1 MKNTSVKKVVTIGG
15 GTGSFA
21 LLSGLKKYPIELSA
35 IVSMADDGGSTGILR
50 DELGVL
56 PPGDVRQCLVALSDS
71 SLMLRKLMNY
81 RFENG
86 GLAGH
91 SFGNLFLSA
100 LEKITGNFTAGVAE
114 AAKILNVKGE
124 VIPVTNADTKLF
136 LQLKNKILLHGE
148 SEINHNFEI
157 SKHGVAKMYLSPKA
171 KANPRAIEKILAADL
186 IVIGPGSHYC
196 AIVPNLLVEGI
207 PEAIRKSRAK
217 VVYNCNL
224 VNKKGQTEG
233 FTLDDYIDATEKYL
247 GKGRIDFVTHNRGKP
262 SQRLMKKYKQDSE
275 LVSFERT
282 DRKKRHYRVLEAD
295 LLSTERIHLDKA
307 DAISHTRAFIRHDSD
322 QLAKM
327 LMLFLELGEY
337 EGILRDI
344 A

>member
-1 MKNTSVKKVVTIGG
+1 MKKVVTIGG

-71 SLMLRKLMNY
+71 SEMLRELMNY

-86 GLAGH
+86 GLTGH

-100 LEKITGNFTAGVAE
+100 LEKITGNFVEGVEE
-114 AAKILNVKGE
+114 AARILNVKGT
-124 VIPVTNADTKLF
+124 VIPVTSADTNLF
-136 LQLKNKILLHGE
+136 LELKNKKILQGE
-148 SEINHNFEI
+148 NEINHNFDI
-157 SKHGVAKMYLSPKA
+157 SKCGVKKIYLSPKA
-171 KANPRAIEKILAADL
+171 QANPHAIEKILAADL

-233 FTLDDYIDATEKYL
+233 FTLDDYIDAAEKYL
-247 GKGRIDFVTHNRGKP
+247 GRGRIDFVTHNNTKP
-262 SQRLMKKYKQDSE
+262 SLALMKKYKQE
-275 LVSFERT
+275 GGLVPFHKA
-282 DRKKRHYRVLEAD
+282 DRKKRHYRILQTN
-295 LLSTERIHLDKA
+295 LLSTEKVRLDKA
-307 DAISHTRAFIRHDSD
+307 DTIAHTRAFIRHDSD
-322 QLAKM
+322 QLARVLMM
-327 LMLFLELGEY
+327 LLELGEY
-337 EGILRDI
+337 ESILRDI
-344 A
+344 S

>member
-1 MKNTSVKKVVTIGG
+1 MVIKNVMTVGG
-15 GTGSFA
+15 GTGSYTV
-21 LLSGLKKYPIELSA
+21 LSGLKDLKNVSLTA
-35 IVSMADDGGSTGILR
+35 LVSMADDGGSTGVLR

-71 SLMLRKLMNY
+71 SEMLRKLMNY

-86 GLAGH
+86 GLSGH

-100 LEKITGNFTAGVAE
+100 LEKITGNFSLGVAE
-114 AAKILNVKGE
+114 AAQILNVKGE

-136 LQLKNKILLHGE
+136 LQLKSKTLLQGE

-157 SKHGVAKMYLSPKA
+157 SKQGVAKIYLFPKA

-196 AIVPNLLVEGI
+196 AIVPNLLVDGI
-207 PEAIRKSRAK
+207 PEAIRKSHAK
-217 VVYNCNL
+217 DVYNCNL

-247 GKGRIDFVTHNRGKP
+247 GRGRVDFVTNNIGKP
-262 SQRLMKKYKQDSE
+262 SQRLMKKYKQEGE
-275 LVSFERT
+275 LVTFERT
-282 DRKKRHYRVLEAD
+282 ASKKRQYRVLETN
-295 LLSTERIHLDKA
+295 LLSAERVRLDKA
-307 DAISHTRAFIRHDSD
+307 DAIAHTRAFIRHDSD
-322 QLAKM
+322 QLAKVLMM
-327 LMLFLELGEY
+327 LLELGEY
-337 EGILRDI
+337 ENILRDI
-344 A
+344 V